1 MCPFPMTHRK
11 WDAVGCALQSPAVK
25 EEAFTLTCA
34 ASSFPSVTHVKPN
47 VFIKPLEKNVD
58 VIVKIKDEYGMKKKK
73 LHIISLRLFCC
84 VFLDGLVWRCVCE
97 KGRWRSSR
105 NHLPTLG
112 CTAGGGP
119 TCTSLPVHKDISPDF
134 AFGLCHKHSCLL
146 RSVCGSLCV
155 YVSVKQEEVGSAG
168 SLKNWGLLVLWSCRV
183 TKTWMMTEQI
193 KRSDKY
199 KKGDKVR
206 TRGRGL

>member
-1 MCPFPMTHRK
+1 MTHRK

-84 VFLDGLVWRCVCE
+84 VFLDGLV
-97 KGRWRSSR
+97 
-105 NHLPTLG
+105 
-112 CTAGGGP
+112 
-119 TCTSLPVHKDISPDF
+119 
-134 AFGLCHKHSCLL
+134 
-146 RSVCGSLCV
+146 
-155 YVSVKQEEVGSAG
+155 
-168 SLKNWGLLVLWSCRV
+168 
-183 TKTWMMTEQI
+183 
-193 KRSDKY
+193 
-199 KKGDKVR
+199 
-206 TRGRGL
+206 